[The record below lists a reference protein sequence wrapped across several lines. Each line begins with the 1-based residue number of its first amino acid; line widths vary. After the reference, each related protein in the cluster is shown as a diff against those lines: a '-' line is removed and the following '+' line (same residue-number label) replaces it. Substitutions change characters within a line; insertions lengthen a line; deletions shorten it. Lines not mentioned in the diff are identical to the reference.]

1 MSDRIWNRHG
11 RAVVAMAVAAL
22 AVAATAKPAAA
33 ADSLFFDFESPAF
46 ALGNVAGQ
54 NGWTM
59 TGAYN
64 EGVVTDVNP
73 INGGQS
79 LLSSRLIANGSF
91 GDHLFSPALTGTA
104 GEAGGTNLFSASWTM
119 RATVPAA
126 SGAVGDGI
134 SIAMDNGTGARGNQ
148 IRIVNDGSA
157 WNIIADDYDGT
168 AFTVN
173 TIGTLSDT
181 IATQIAWTQEFV
193 PGLNND
199 IWNVYVNGASVYT
212 GVGWEDYFADN
223 QPADYPVSYDRLLF
237 IARGS
242 NIAGATGVLTDDLE
256 YSVPEPVSMALLG
269 VGLAGLAAVRRRRA

>member
-1 MSDRIWNRHG
+1 MSDRLLNRHG
-11 RAVVAMAVAAL
+11 RAVAAMAVAAL
-22 AVAATAKPAAA
+22 AIAAIAKPASA
-33 ADSLFFDFESPAF
+33 ADALFTDFESPAY

-64 EGVVTDVNP
+64 EGVVTSVNP
-73 INGGQS
+73 ISGGQS

-91 GDHLFSPALTGTA
+91 GDHLFSPALTATG
-104 GEAGGTNLFSASWTM
+104 GETGSANLFSASWLM
-119 RATVPAA
+119 KATVPAA

-168 AFTVN
+168 TFQPY

-181 IATQIAWTQEFV
+181 VATKIAWTQEFV

-199 IWNVYVNGASVYT
+199 IWKVYLDGTNVYT

-223 QPADYPVSYDRLLF
+223 QPGDYPVSYDRLLF

-242 NIAGATGVLTDDLE
+242 NVGGATGVLTDDLE
-256 YSVPEPVSMALLG
+256 YSVPEPASMALLG
-269 VGLAGLAAVRRRRA
+269 LGLAGLAAARRRRA